1 MGILWGQGW
10 RSFPL
15 EKALLD
21 KVSQEILLKFH
32 IFCFVPKSPML
43 LTYFFSSLAM
53 GVHKTH
59 EFYWER
65 TCDAQTE
72 IIFLYSILKIFIK
85 HLSMKYLS
93 PNGTCFAFLNIIS
106 CIHSCYW
113 PIRLLKSTVINL
125 LYEGIHY
132 ATKILYVRHNDPTNQ
147 FIQLHFHDN
156 LFLILFSSV
165 YFKHFLNCTK

>member
-93 PNGTCFAFLNIIS
+93 PNGTCFAFLNIIG

-113 PIRLLKSTVINL
+113 PIRLLKSSHKFTLWGNP
-125 LYEGIHY
+125 LYYQNIICKTQWPY
-132 ATKILYVRHNDPTNQ
+132 KPIYSTSFPW
-147 FIQLHFHDN
+147 
-156 LFLILFSSV
+156 
-165 YFKHFLNCTK
+165 